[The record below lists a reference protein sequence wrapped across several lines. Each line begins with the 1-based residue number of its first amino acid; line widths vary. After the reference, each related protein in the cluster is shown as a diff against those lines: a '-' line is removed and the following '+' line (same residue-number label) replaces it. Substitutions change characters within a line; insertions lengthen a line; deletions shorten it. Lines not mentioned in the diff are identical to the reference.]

1 MEPMSGRCRMK
12 RQGYCSDRNR
22 PYQRCGMTLAASPAW
37 LETGGLLGLTVAALA
52 VGAGFGVAAYA
63 WRDAFAF
70 APVLLAFAGV
80 GAFVASHRPG
90 NAVGWLFGAEG
101 LWGALGVAGL
111 AYAGFAV
118 RSGAPP
124 SAASWAAWV
133 GVSTVEAYFPLFL
146 ALLLFPDGRLPSR
159 RWRPAVWLILAAN
172 GLLLVL
178 TATSDVA
185 FAQAAPG
192 VAAPVRLIPHRIA
205 GPWLDNLEVVMLFL
219 FALSAAGCAVRY
231 RRSGGVVRQQIK
243 WFAYAGIIAAF
254 GFVIL
259 AFTTNDPV
267 IAFIVLF
274 PFVPVAAGIAIMKY
288 RLYDIDV
295 VISKT
300 IVYGFLA
307 AFITAVYVLV
317 VVGIGALGSGSL
329 HAGSRPN
336 LALSILATAVVAV
349 AFQPVRERAQRLANR
364 LVFGQRATPY
374 EALSDFT
381 GRMGGAYA
389 AQDVLPRMARV
400 LAEGTGAER
409 ADVWLKTGSTLRAGA
424 SWPVDA
430 GAPQPV
436 TMADGA
442 PPAIAG
448 ADRVTLVSH
457 QGEMLGALS
466 VSKRPG
472 EALTPIEGRLM
483 ADLGAQAGLLLRNI
497 GLTDQLRARLADLQA
512 SRLRIVTA
520 ADDQRRRIE
529 RDIHDGAQQQ
539 LLAIAS
545 TLALAESVAG
555 QDEQRERALVAQLR
569 AETSGALETLRDLAR
584 GIYPPLLAD
593 QGLAAAVTA
602 QAGKAPGPVE
612 VSTDDLGRYPAEI
625 ETAVYFCCVEALHN
639 AARHAPGSAV
649 RISLAD
655 TGHGPEFEVTD
666 NGPGFDPATAP
677 AGSGLRNMSDR
688 LAALGGS
695 CKVDSSPG
703 RGTSVTGRI
712 GLANQIAANAGAV
725 PLTGRTG

>member
-1 MEPMSGRCRMK
+1 MSTATARW
-12 RQGYCSDRNR
+12 
-22 PYQRCGMTLAASPAW
+22 LAGA
-37 LETGGLLGLTVAALA
+37 LLMLTIAALA
-52 VGAGFGVAAYA
+52 VAAAFGTAAHE

-80 GAFVASHRPG
+80 GAFVASHRPA
-90 NAVGWLFGAEG
+90 NAIGWLFTAEG
-101 LWGALGVAGL
+101 LWAALGVAGL
-111 AYAGFAV
+111 AYADYAV

-124 SAASWAAWV
+124 AAASWAAWA

-192 VAAPVRLIPHRIA
+192 VTAPVRLIPHRIA

-219 FALSAAGCAVRY
+219 FILSAAGCVVRY

-254 GFVIL
+254 GFVVL

-295 VISKT
+295 VISRT
-300 IVYGFLA
+300 IVYGSLA

-317 VVGIGALGSGSL
+317 VVGIGSLGSGSMP
-329 HAGSRPN
+329 AGSRTN
-336 LALSILATAVVAV
+336 LGLSILATAVVAV
-349 AFQPVRERAQRLANR
+349 AFQPVRERMQRLANR
-364 LVFGQRATPY
+364 LVFGKRATPY
-374 EALSDFT
+374 EALSEFA
-381 GRMGGAYA
+381 GRMGGTFA
-389 AQDVLPRMARV
+389 AADVLPRMARV
-400 LAEGTGAER
+400 LAEGTGADR
-409 ADVWLKTGSTLRAGA
+409 AVVWLKDGAELAAGA
-424 SWPVDA
+424 YWPTE
-430 GAPQPV
+430 GE
-436 TMADGA
+436 
-442 PPAIAG
+442 PPARVGFAGGATPAITG
-448 ADRVTLVSH
+448 ADRVALVYH
-457 QGEMLGALS
+457 QGEALGALS
-466 VSKRPG
+466 LAKRPG
-472 EALTPIEGRLM
+472 ENLTPVEGKLM
-483 ADLGAQAGLLLRNI
+483 SDLAAQAGLLLHNI
-497 GLTDQLRARLADLQA
+497 GLTEQLRVRLAELQA
-512 SRLRIVTA
+512 SRLRIVAA

-539 LLAIAS
+539 LLTIAS

-555 QDEQRERALVAQLR
+555 QDEERERALVAQLR
-569 AETSGALETLRDLAR
+569 AETSGALETLRELAR
-584 GIYPPLLAD
+584 GIYPPLLAE
-593 QGLAAAVTA
+593 QGLAAAVRA

-612 VSTDDLGRYPAEI
+612 VRTDGIARYPTEV

-666 NGPGFDPATAP
+666 NGPGFDPAAV
-677 AGSGLRNMSDR
+677 AASGLRNMSDR

-695 CKVDSSPG
+695 CHVDSSPG
-703 RGTSVTGRI
+703 RGTTITGRI
-712 GLANQIAANAGAV
+712 GLAGQMAANAGAV
-725 PLTGRTG
+725 PLTGRMG

>member
-1 MEPMSGRCRMK
+1 MSTATARW
-12 RQGYCSDRNR
+12 
-22 PYQRCGMTLAASPAW
+22 LAGA
-37 LETGGLLGLTVAALA
+37 LLMLTVAALA
-52 VGAGFGVAAYA
+52 VAAAFGTAAHE

-80 GAFVASHRPG
+80 GAFVASHRPA
-90 NAVGWLFGAEG
+90 NAIGWLFTAEG
-101 LWGALGVAGL
+101 LWAALGVAGL
-111 AYAGFAV
+111 AYADYAV

-124 SAASWAAWV
+124 AAASWAAWA

-192 VAAPVRLIPHRIA
+192 VTAPVRLIPHRIA

-219 FALSAAGCAVRY
+219 FILSAAGCAIRY

-243 WFAYAGIIAAF
+243 WFAYAGIVAAF

-295 VISKT
+295 VISRT
-300 IVYGFLA
+300 IVYGSLA
-307 AFITAVYVLV
+307 TFITAVYVLV
-317 VVGIGALGSGSL
+317 VVGIGSLGSGSMP
-329 HAGSRPN
+329 AGSRTN
-336 LALSILATAVVAV
+336 LGLSILATAVVAV
-349 AFQPVRERAQRLANR
+349 AFQPVRERMQRLANR
-364 LVFGQRATPY
+364 LVFGKRATPY
-374 EALSDFT
+374 EALSEFA
-381 GRMGGAYA
+381 GRMGGTFA
-389 AQDVLPRMARV
+389 AADVLPRMARI
-400 LAEGTGAER
+400 LAEGTGADR
-409 ADVWLKTGSTLRAGA
+409 AVVWLKDGAELAAGA
-424 SWPVDA
+424 YWPTE
-430 GAPQPV
+430 GE
-436 TMADGA
+436 
-442 PPAIAG
+442 PPARVGFAG
-448 ADRVTLVSH
+448 GATPAITGANRVTLVYH
-457 QGEMLGALS
+457 QGEALGALS
-466 VSKRPG
+466 LAKRPG
-472 EALTPIEGRLM
+472 ENLTPVEGKLM
-483 ADLGAQAGLLLRNI
+483 SDLAAQAGLLLHNI
-497 GLTDQLRARLADLQA
+497 GLTEQLRVRLAELQA
-512 SRLRIVTA
+512 SRLRIVAA

-539 LLAIAS
+539 LLTIAS

-555 QDEQRERALVAQLR
+555 QDEERERALVAQLR
-569 AETSGALETLRDLAR
+569 AETSGALETLRELAR

-593 QGLAAAVTA
+593 QGLPAAVRA

-612 VSTDDLGRYPAEI
+612 VRTDGIARYPTEV

-666 NGPGFDPATAP
+666 DGPGFDPAAV
-677 AGSGLRNMSDR
+677 AASGLRNMSDR

-695 CKVDSSPG
+695 CHVDSSPG
-703 RGTSVTGRI
+703 RGTTITGRI
-712 GLANQIAANAGAV
+712 GLAGQMAANAGAV
-725 PLTGRTG
+725 PLTGRMG

>member
-1 MEPMSGRCRMK
+1 VSTATARW
-12 RQGYCSDRNR
+12 
-22 PYQRCGMTLAASPAW
+22 LAGA
-37 LETGGLLGLTVAALA
+37 LLMLTVAALA
-52 VGAGFGVAAYA
+52 VAAVFGIAAHE

-90 NAVGWLFGAEG
+90 NAIGWLFTAEG

-111 AYAGFAV
+111 AYAGYAV
-118 RSGAPP
+118 RSGALPA
-124 SAASWAAWV
+124 AASWAAWV
-133 GVSTVEAYFPLFL
+133 GVSAVEAFFPLFL
-146 ALLLFPDGRLPSR
+146 VLLLFPDGRLPSR

-192 VAAPVRLIPHRIA
+192 VAAPVRLIPHRVA

-219 FALSAAGCAVRY
+219 FILSAAGCAVRY

-259 AFTTNDPV
+259 AFTTNDPA

-295 VISKT
+295 VISRT
-300 IVYGFLA
+300 IVYGSLA
-307 AFITAVYVLV
+307 AFITAVYILI
-317 VVGIGALGSGSL
+317 VVGIGSLGSSSL
-329 HAGSRPN
+329 HTGSRPN

-349 AFQPVRERAQRLANR
+349 AFQPVRERAQHLANR

-374 EALSDFT
+374 EALSEFS
-381 GRMGGAYA
+381 GRMGGTYA
-389 AQDVLPRMARV
+389 AADVLPRMARV
-400 LAEGTGAER
+400 LAEGTGA
-409 ADVWLKTGSTLRAGA
+409 DGSVVWLKDGA
-424 SWPVDA
+424 ELDA
-430 GAPQPV
+430 GAYWP
-436 TMADGA
+436 TEGE
-442 PPAIAG
+442 PPARVGFAG
-448 ADRVTLVSH
+448 GETPAIIGAKRVTLVYY
-457 QGEMLGALS
+457 QGEALGALS
-466 VSKRPG
+466 VAKRPG
-472 EALTPIEGRLM
+472 ETLTPVEGKLM
-483 ADLGAQAGLLLRNI
+483 SDLAAQAGLVLHNI
-497 GLTDQLRARLADLQA
+497 GLTEQLRARLAELQA
-512 SRLRIVTA
+512 SRLRIVA
-520 ADDQRRRIE
+520 AQDDQRRRIE

-555 QDEQRERALVAQLR
+555 QDEQRDRALVAQVR
-569 AETSGALETLRDLAR
+569 AETSGALETLRELAR

-593 QGLAAAVTA
+593 QGLPAAVRA
-602 QAGKAPGPVE
+602 QAGKAPGLVE
-612 VSTDDLGRYPAEI
+612 VRADGLGRYPAEV

-695 CKVDSSPG
+695 CQVDSSPG
-703 RGTSVTGRI
+703 RGTTITGRMWS
-712 GLANQIAANAGAV
+712 ADQMATNAGAV
-725 PLTGRTG
+725 PLTGRMG